1 MEKLTITVTKD
12 DGYYTL
18 KDESGFSGFLS
29 FYEGEGGISGLA
41 LESESYIVTLI
52 KTKAKS
58 FAQLTE
64 DPESCVK
71 LFRAISEYFKYGNG
85 GLA

>member
-1 MEKLTITVTKD
+1 MKMLTITKD

-18 KDESGFSGFLS
+18 RDETGFTGFLS

-41 LESESYIVTLI
+41 LESESYCVTLI
-52 KTKAKS
+52 KTKAKN
-58 FAQLTE
+58 LDE
-64 DPESCVK
+64 LMEEPESCAK
-71 LFRAISEYFKYGNG
+71 LMHAILEYFKYGNE

>member
-1 MEKLTITVTKD
+1 MKMLTIMKD

-18 KDESGFSGFLS
+18 KDETGFTGFLS

-41 LESESYIVTLI
+41 LESESYCVTLI
-52 KTKAKS
+52 KTKEKN
-58 FAQLTE
+58 FDELTKE
-64 DPESCVK
+64 PESCAK
-71 LFRAISEYFKYGNG
+71 LMHAILEYFKYGNE